1 MTPSNIQPD
10 DYISFSGLRTFLSG
24 LFRFFF
30 KCCRLAADSVRN
42 RLWLVVTGTLLG
54 GSLGWLYHSVSGQ
67 KYKVSMLVQYRA
79 LDKMIYRDIV
89 SDLNQMIVYGSRG
102 QVAAQ
107 LGVPLPL
114 IERVNKL
121 GTADLNGKPLT
132 DETISNFPI
141 FEITAELRSPLGAD
155 SLGNALIGYINNL
168 PYLYGE
174 IGEQRKIREDRLFFI
189 QKQLANIDSLKKNN
203 LPDPASIYR
212 QSYSLDSLRA
222 AIRSYL
228 IHGDR
233 AISEITGFRAADK
246 PQSAPAAFVVV
257 VLALGGFLVTF
268 LIAALLEL
276 RTYVHTSQPYQ

>member
-1 MTPSNIQPD
+1 M
-10 DYISFSGLRTFLSG
+10 R
-24 LFRFFF
+24 R
-30 KCCRLAADSVRN
+30 SVAPA
-42 RLWLVVTGTLLG
+42 VTGTLLG
-54 GSLGWLYHSVSGQ
+54 GSLGWLYHTVSGQ

-79 LDKMIYRDIV
+79 LDKMIYRDIIG
-89 SDLNQMIVYGSRG
+89 DLNQMIVYGSRG

-107 LGVPLPL
+107 LGVPLSL

-132 DETISNFPI
+132 DESVLNFPI

-155 SLGNALIGYINNL
+155 SLGDALIRYINNL

-174 IGEQRKIREDRLFFI
+174 IGEQRKIREDRLSFI

-233 AISEITGFRAADK
+233 AISEITGFRAAEK
-246 PQSAPAAFVVV
+246 PQSAPATLVVL
-257 VLALGGFLVTF
+257 VLALGGFLVSF
-268 LIAALLEL
+268 LVAALLES